1 MISNANPP
9 FEANNQATIK
19 SASEENLANLE
30 VKAKKPN
37 LVKKTSESSDPIC
50 AGTNTKWSYTNG
62 RIMILIM
69 LFLLLFVKRLILEC
83 LKNSILD
90 NPRLK

>member
-1 MISNANPP
+1 MGKKRVTSEMATQV
-9 FEANNQATIK
+9 EANNQAATIK

-37 LVKKTSESSDPIC
+37 LVKRTSESSDPIC

-62 RIMILIM
+62 RITILIM
-69 LFLLLFVKRLILEC
+69 LR
-83 LKNSILD
+83 D
-90 NPRLK
+90 